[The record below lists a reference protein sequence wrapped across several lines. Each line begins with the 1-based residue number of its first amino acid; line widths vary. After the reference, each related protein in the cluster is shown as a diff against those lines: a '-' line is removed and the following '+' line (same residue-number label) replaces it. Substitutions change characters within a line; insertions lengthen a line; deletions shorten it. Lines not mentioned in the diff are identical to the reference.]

1 MIYDK
6 EGEVLLA
13 VFKNLLLIIISDI
26 GKVWQI
32 QWKYFYMFMVKS
44 KLILVVVLYRP
55 PDKKDFVKNLEETFT
70 GVTA

>member
-6 EGEVLLA
+6 EGGVLLA

-44 KLILVVVLYRP
+44 KLILYRP

>member
-1 MIYDK
+1 
-6 EGEVLLA
+6 
-13 VFKNLLLIIISDI
+13 
-26 GKVWQI
+26 
-32 QWKYFYMFMVKS
+32 MFMVKS

>member
-55 PDKKDFVKNLEETFT
+55 PDKKDFVKNLEETFA